1 MPTVWGN
8 YSGLIMLERY
18 DPAAMSVGPIAFD
31 HESLPA
37 LGSAPWDYNCFRA
50 HTHKQWDSGCPLWRA
65 IVPNRVPILE
75 PAISPVLSP
84 SHGAGE
90 SDRKDCSRR
99 TTQPLGLHWL
109 RSVPRPQPGE
119 D

>member
-1 MPTVWGN
+1 VPTVWGN

-18 DPAAMSVGPIAFD
+18 DPAAMPVGPIACDREPVLAF
-31 HESLPA
+31 
-37 LGSAPWDYNCFRA
+37 GSARSEYDRFRA
-50 HTHKQWDSGCPLWRA
+50 ETHKRWDFGCPLWRA